1 MTTKPET
8 EQERLKRE
16 REEAEAVEYYRKQQ
30 SERSRVA
37 KFMGCS
43 IDKVVRGRD
52 GGWTTR

>member
-1 MTTKPET
+1 MTTKPDTEMEQLNRET
-8 EQERLKRE
+8 EEQEAMVRFKQ
-16 REEAEAVEYYRKQQ
+16 QQ
-30 SERSRVA
+30 SERARVA

>member
-1 MTTKPET
+1 MTTEPKT
-8 EQERLKRE
+8 EEQQRAEEIVRLRELQAER
-16 REEAEAVEYYRKQQ
+16 A
-30 SERSRVA
+30 RVA

>member
-8 EQERLKRE
+8 EQEPTPEQIRERLKQ
-16 REEAEAVEYYRKQQ
+16 QQ
-30 SERSRVA
+30 SERARVA

>member
-16 REEAEAVEYYRKQQ
+16 LEEAEALVYYRQQQ
-30 SERSRVA
+30 SERARVA

-43 IDKVVRGRD
+43 IDKVVRSRD